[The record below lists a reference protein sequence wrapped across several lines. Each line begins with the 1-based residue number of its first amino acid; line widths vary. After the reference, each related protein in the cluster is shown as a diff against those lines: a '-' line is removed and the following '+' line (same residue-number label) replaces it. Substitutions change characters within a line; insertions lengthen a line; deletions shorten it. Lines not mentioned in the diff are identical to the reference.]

1 MFSEKKDK
9 STVDPGTGQ
18 NRINEGTSIQ
28 GDINSKGF
36 FRIDGSIKGNVNT
49 PSKVVIGKTGIIVG
63 TLTCQ
68 NADIEGTFEGNLD
81 VVETLTLRSTAK
93 IDGEV
98 STGKLAVEPGATFN
112 ASCIMKGSK
121 KATPNSELFSE
132 KENKEN
138 IKLQN
143 HPFDRSQ
150 RIQKSKTEQGQQN

>member
-9 STVDPGTGQ
+9 NTVNPGTGQ
-18 NRINEGTSIQ
+18 NRINEGTSLQ
-28 GDINSKGF
+28 GDIISKGF

-49 PSKVVIGKTGIIVG
+49 PSKVVIGKTGVIVG

-68 NADIEGTFEGNLD
+68 NADIEGTFKGDLD
-81 VVETLTLRSTAK
+81 VAETLTLRSTAL

-121 KATPNSELFSE
+121 KAELKDELFSE
-132 KENKEN
+132 KENKEK

-150 RIQKSKTEQGQQN
+150 RIQKSKAEQGQ